1 MTLFGSIY
9 VIVKRAISR
18 VVSWYYY
25 LISCFFSLSFSF
37 FLIFLSLN
45 VTWSRSFLHFV
56 VVLDAYYG
64 EWTIVVISG
73 IIFAFPYL
81 WTCYYLFFLS
91 FIFVSSNACFRINNS
106 YGCTCQL
113 ASTSARRGE
122 CYYNVCLYLL
132 SSGMAW
138 MYLPWL
144 QWGRRRE
151 REETMRVDEEQGKE
165 RDIDNFDKFIETFFE
180 ISKGSYPHPHLNN
193 SLYGLTFSHTKIHR
207 WLYKYLVVT
216 KESIIDPTYLTFL
229 QFPLILGEKNPLFF
243 DITANIINNAI
254 IIFLILKRTSVSTA
268 FLF

>member
-1 MTLFGSIY
+1 MATVRTTKGE
-9 VIVKRAISR
+9 RRNSR
-18 VVSWYYY
+18 KYRK
-25 LISCFFSLSFSF
+25 
-37 FLIFLSLN
+37 N
-45 VTWSRSFLHFV
+45 
-56 VVLDAYYG
+56 
-64 EWTIVVISG
+64 
-73 IIFAFPYL
+73 
-81 WTCYYLFFLS
+81 
-91 FIFVSSNACFRINNS
+91 
-106 YGCTCQL
+106 
-113 ASTSARRGE
+113 
-122 CYYNVCLYLL
+122 
-132 SSGMAW
+132 
-138 MYLPWL
+138 
-144 QWGRRRE
+144 RRRE
-151 REETMRVDEEQGKE
+151 RKNRERKKGRRKKRRKKGGKVVEAIDMRVDEEQGKE